1 MDTFHELYG
10 EEPMSRADISAE
22 SAYGARKMAAR
33 ARREHERGMYLTPAE
48 ISRRWLDRK
57 MIAAWKAKDIA
68 GDPPPCFQRAFDR
81 EGARLLRGTMR

>member
-1 MDTFHELYG
+1 MDTFRELYG

-33 ARREHERGMYLTPAE
+33 ARRERERGMYLTPAE

-68 GDPPPCFQRAFDR
+68 GDPPPFIQRAFDR
-81 EGARLLRGTMR
+81 EGARLLRGPQS